1 MKQNLNLNWLR
12 TFEAAAR
19 HLSFTAASHEL
30 GLTQTAVS
38 QHIKGLETKLGQN
51 LFIRTDSYGFFVVL
65 RAGYDASRLTPH
77 ASPEVIRGCPQR
89 LSMTRYILE
98 QRQAAGKRVQTP
110 GTRPALA

>member
-19 HLSFTAASHEL
+19 HLSFTVASHEL

-51 LFIRTDSYGFFVVL
+51 LFIRRAKSLQLTDIGQADRKSVV
-65 RAGYDASRLTPH
+65 
-77 ASPEVIRGCPQR
+77 
-89 LSMTRYILE
+89 
-98 QRQAAGKRVQTP
+98 
-110 GTRPALA
+110 